1 MSYRRTDRVF
11 NLVLPAYS
19 DYTEDRIRLDFAL
32 GKSGDIIQIKDT
44 FVVEDS
50 LVDIASGIKSLVPGS
65 HLVGTDP
72 TTIFVRWEG
81 EGIETGGLV
90 ECTKYGGR
98 SSESFRGVVEIVV
111 CGAPGD
117 ANAVMAKIE
126 GLHKRHRQ
134 SKLRL
139 WYMGKE
145 EPRSAEILLDTFG
158 DYAPEFYPWLES
170 DYFDRYLASSAS
182 ILFMAGPPGT
192 GKTSALRHMI
202 TSRGLHVASAYDE
215 KVLASDAMFLDF
227 IMSTRVNMLVIEDA
241 DNILTARSR
250 GENALISRFLN
261 FSDGLAKFRNKKIV
275 FSTNLSDFGTV
286 DPALT
291 RRGRCFGALYARA
304 LTRAEAVR
312 AAQVAGVDLPA
323 EGGEVTIAEIFNHRE
338 QSVEPS
344 RIGFLAR
351 V

>member
-1 MSYRRTDRVF
+1 MSDRRTDRVF
-11 NLVLPAYS
+11 NLVLPAYG
-19 DYTEDRIRLDFAL
+19 DYTEDRIRLDFAM
-32 GKSGDIIQIKDT
+32 GQSGDIIQIKDS
-44 FVVEDS
+44 FVVEES
-50 LVDIASGIKSLVPGS
+50 LLDVASSIKALVPGA
-65 HLVGTDP
+65 HLMGTDP
-72 TTIFVRWEG
+72 ATIFVRWD
-81 EGIETGGLV
+81 GGLI
-90 ECTKYGGR
+90 ESTKYGGR

-111 CGAPGD
+111 CAAPE
-117 ANAVMAKIE
+117 AAKSIMAKVE
-126 GLHKRHRQ
+126 GLYKRHRQ
-134 SKLRL
+134 SKLKL

-145 EPRSAEILLDTFG
+145 EPRSAEILLDTYG
-158 DYAPEFYPWLES
+158 DYAPEFYPWLEP

-202 TSRGLHVASAYDE
+202 TSRGLHVAATYDE
-215 KVLASDAMFLDF
+215 KVLACDAMFLDF
-227 IMSTRVNMLVIEDA
+227 VTSTRVKIMVIEDA

-261 FSDGLAKFRNKKIV
+261 FSDGLAKFRDKKIV
-275 FSTNLSDFGTV
+275 FSTNLTDFGTV

-291 RRGRCFGALYARA
+291 RLGRCFGALYARA

-312 AAQVAGVDLPA
+312 AARVAGVDLPA
-323 EGGEVTIAEIFNHRE
+323 EGPEVTIAEIFNHRE

-351 V
+351 A